1 MGESG
6 FLSKEGEEGV
16 AEEGPAEVCEP
27 GPAGLCCCGDEG
39 VSEAAWRPHPWG
51 QSMPRQTSMLR
62 GGVERKGRDHWEES
76 SPGTLFLRPTASLLY
91 VREVRMSPVD

>member
-39 VSEAAWRPHPWG
+39 VSEAA
-51 QSMPRQTSMLR
+51 
-62 GGVERKGRDHWEES
+62 VEA
-76 SPGTLFLRPTASLLY
+76 PTLGPEHAQADLNA
-91 VREVRMSPVD
+91 